1 MSTVIAIGASLPNA
15 PLPVLEAL
23 AIDADRLPKLLDDL
37 ASRDHISEAVII
49 STCNRLEVFVVAEKF
64 HGAYRDVR
72 DFLSDHSYLTPDRFA
87 DHLMVV
93 HDDDATRHLF
103 RVASG
108 LDSLVVGEHEIL
120 GQVRGAW
127 DTARDLGVCG
137 PVLNLL
143 FRHALE
149 VGKRARTETAIAR
162 QVTSVSH
169 AAVILAEAE
178 CGSLEG
184 RSIAVVGAGS
194 MARGVVDFALGREVG
209 SVTVLN
215 RTVARAEALAGE
227 HGRWGSLDELHEVLT
242 HVDVVVTA
250 TSSPDPVLDVED
262 LAPVVALREGRLLVV
277 IDLAVPRNV
286 GAGVASVDGVVLH
299 DMDALG
305 RFADAGLDSRR
316 REVPAV
322 EAIVDAEVDRYIS
335 ARAARQVAPLVAAL
349 HRRGDEVIEA
359 ELQRGASRLAGL
371 GDADR
376 AAMEATLRAVVSKL
390 LHDPTV
396 RLKDAAGSPRGDRL
410 AGSLRELFGL

>member
-1 MSTVIAIGASLPNA
+1 
-15 PLPVLEAL
+15 
-23 AIDADRLPKLLDDL
+23 
-37 ASRDHISEAVII
+37 
-49 STCNRLEVFVVAEKF
+49 
-64 HGAYRDVR
+64 
-72 DFLSDHSYLTPDRFA
+72 
-87 DHLMVV
+87 
-93 HDDDATRHLF
+93 
-103 RVASG
+103 
-108 LDSLVVGEHEIL
+108 
-120 GQVRGAW
+120 
-127 DTARDLGVCG
+127 
-137 PVLNLL
+137 
-143 FRHALE
+143 
-149 VGKRARTETAIAR
+149 
-162 QVTSVSH
+162 
-169 AAVILAEAE
+169 VILAEAE

>member
-1 MSTVIAIGASLPNA
+1 
-15 PLPVLEAL
+15 
-23 AIDADRLPKLLDDL
+23 
-37 ASRDHISEAVII
+37 
-49 STCNRLEVFVVAEKF
+49 
-64 HGAYRDVR
+64 
-72 DFLSDHSYLTPDRFA
+72 
-87 DHLMVV
+87 
-93 HDDDATRHLF
+93 
-103 RVASG
+103 
-108 LDSLVVGEHEIL
+108 
-120 GQVRGAW
+120 
-127 DTARDLGVCG
+127 
-137 PVLNLL
+137 
-143 FRHALE
+143 
-149 VGKRARTETAIAR
+149 
-162 QVTSVSH
+162 
-169 AAVILAEAE
+169 
-178 CGSLEG
+178 
-184 RSIAVVGAGS
+184 
-194 MARGVVDFALGREVG
+194 
-209 SVTVLN
+209 
-215 RTVARAEALAGE
+215 
-227 HGRWGSLDELHEVLT
+227 VLT